1 MQMMTPTHWQSY
13 MGIKKDYSGQCNE
26 TVNGMI
32 HSRYLI
38 FALLMGPQLK
48 ALQLKEFFSG
58 KAVIT

>member
-1 MQMMTPTHWQSY
+1 

-38 FALLMGPQLK
+38 LAVQMGPQLK
-48 ALQLKEFFSG
+48 PLQLKEFLSG
-58 KAVIT
+58 RAVIT

>member
-1 MQMMTPTHWQSY
+1 

-26 TVNGMI
+26 TVNGII

-38 FALLMGPQLK
+38 LAVLMGPQLK

-58 KAVIT
+58 RAVIT